1 MVKKE
6 KPVEKMEILE
16 KPVLEEIKT
25 EDKIEV
31 KEENLIDISKEQEI
45 KFIPV
50 GSVSFPC
57 PNCGKTTISRSF
69 NERRLATPYKCSGC
83 QFVGPN

>member
-6 KPVEKMEILE
+6 KPIEEIEILD
-16 KPVLEEIKT
+16 KPALEVIKA

-31 KEENLIDISKEQEI
+31 KEENLIDISKEEI
-45 KFIPV
+45 KFMPV

-69 NERRLATPYKCSGC
+69 NERRLATPYKCQKC
-83 QFVGPN
+83 AFVGPN

>member
-6 KPVEKMEILE
+6 KPVEEIEILE
-16 KPVLEEIKT
+16 KPVLEVIKA

-31 KEENLIDISKEQEI
+31 KEENLIDISKEQET
-45 KFIPV
+45 KLIPV

-57 PNCGKTTISRSF
+57 PNCGKTTISRTF
-69 NERRLATPYKCSGC
+69 NERRLATPYKCENCG
-83 QFVGPN
+83 FVGPN